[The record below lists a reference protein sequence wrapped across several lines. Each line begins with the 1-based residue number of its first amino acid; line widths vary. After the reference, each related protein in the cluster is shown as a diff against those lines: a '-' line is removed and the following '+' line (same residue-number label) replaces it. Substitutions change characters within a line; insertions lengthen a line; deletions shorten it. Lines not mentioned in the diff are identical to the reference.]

1 MGFHKAIARRIRAGN
16 KKGKAGRGAARKTFR
31 WGGTLPT
38 AYWKVEGI
46 AADADGADAL
56 PNKSKNG
63 ADLGGTFGG
72 TIVQGA
78 GATQTW
84 NTKVFAPGSS
94 QSLYFNGTD
103 NKVVIPYDA
112 ALKFNNT
119 TKKMTIA
126 MWVKAENEAQHRYL
140 LAADTDEASA
150 TPGWVYLIIGGTGAG
165 ATADKAASYWF
176 SGAGA
181 GWRSGT
187 SDVNDDAWH
196 QLVFTIEP
204 DGSNLSIKIY
214 VDGVLETTNTSQ
226 SGNLTVNNVPI
237 LIGYRRN
244 AGAKYYKYYMDEIA
258 YFTDICLTAKQ
269 VKDMYNDG
277 TVTNSF
283 AGVRRG

>member
-16 KKGKAGRGAARKTFR
+16 KNGRAGRGAARKTFR

-46 AADADGADAL
+46 ATDATGADAL

-63 ADLGGTFGG
+63 ADRGGTFSG
-72 TIVQGA
+72 TIVEGA

-84 NTKVFAPGSS
+84 NSTETPPGSN
-94 QSLYFNGTD
+94 QSLYFNGTN
-103 NKVVIPYDA
+103 NKVVVPYDA

-126 MWVKAENEAQHRYL
+126 MWVKASDEAQHRYL
-140 LAADTDEASA
+140 LAADEDEASA
-150 TPGWVYLIIGGTGAG
+150 TSGWVYLIIGGTGAG
-165 ATADKAASYWF
+165 ATADKAASYWY

-181 GWRSGT
+181 GWRSST
-187 SDVNDDAWH
+187 SDVNDDEWH
-196 QLVFTIEP
+196 QLVFSIEP
-204 DGSNLSIKIY
+204 DGGTLSIKIY

-226 SGNLTVNNVPI
+226 SGNLTVANVPI
-237 LIGYRRN
+237 LIGYR
-244 AGAKYYKYYMDEIA
+244 ADGAKYYKYYMDEIA

-269 VKDMYNDG
+269 IKDMYNDG